1 MAKKIKTTLP
11 STKDM
16 VGKTVKIE
24 SFDISKGELTAKGLA
39 TGNMYL
45 FRGIEFFSASLPTK
59 PKKKK

>member
-1 MAKKIKTTLP
+1 
-11 STKDM
+11 M